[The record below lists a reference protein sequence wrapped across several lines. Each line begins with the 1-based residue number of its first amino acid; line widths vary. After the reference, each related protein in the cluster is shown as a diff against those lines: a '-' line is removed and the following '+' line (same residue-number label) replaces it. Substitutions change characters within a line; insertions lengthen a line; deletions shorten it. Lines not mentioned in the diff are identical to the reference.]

1 MTVAEHKAV
10 HVIVRGRVQGV
21 GFRAFVEQ
29 AALSRGIEGWVR
41 NRRDGTVEAVFAGD
55 PMSVEALIAACKTG
69 PRGSRVENIE
79 QRDAVED
86 DLMALRRQAEIFSC
100 LPTV

>member
-10 HVIVRGRVQGV
+10 HVIVRGHVQGV
-21 GFRAFVEQ
+21 GFRAFIEQ
-29 AALSRGIEGWVR
+29 QALARGVEGWVR

-55 PMSVEALIAACKTG
+55 PSSVEAMVAACKTG
-69 PRGSRVENIE
+69 PRRSRVDDIE
-79 QRDAVED
+79 QRNAIED

>member
-1 MTVAEHKAV
+1 MTVAERKAI

-29 AALSRGIEGWVR
+29 QALSRGIEGWVR

-55 PMSVEALIAACKTG
+55 TASVEAMIAACKTG
-69 PRGSRVENIE
+69 PRSSRVEDIE
-79 QRDAVED
+79 RRDAVED
-86 DLMALRRQAEIFSC
+86 DLLALRRQAEIFSC

>member
-10 HVIVRGRVQGV
+10 HLIVRGRVQGV
-21 GFRAFVEQ
+21 GFRAFVEH

-55 PMSVEALIAACKTG
+55 TASVEAMIAACKTG

-86 DLMALRRQAEIFSC
+86 DLLALRRQAEIFSC